1 MHGLSRWRVP
11 SSCEDADARAGQES
25 LTAGSWRPTI
35 SEVHGLALH
44 GQAVRS
50 IFVFRG
56 VKESMRVLFVGD
68 IVGSP
73 GRQIV
78 HDRLADIV
86 AQKQI
91 DLVIANGEN
100 SAAGF
105 GITPRIAEELLKTDI
120 DVLSGGNHS
129 WDKKEIL
136 EFLPHEPRL
145 LRPANFPEGN
155 PGSGLYVGTAKN
167 GVKYAVLNL
176 QGRVFM
182 TPIDDPFRKADSVLA
197 KIPDDVAFVFVDMH
211 AETTSE
217 KIAMGWYLDGRVTAV
232 VGTHTHVATADEHVF
247 PQGTAYITDVGMT
260 GPHGGVIGMDRN
272 GIIAKFLNGL
282 PARFDVASG
291 DVQMN
296 CVLIETDD
304 EGPRNGAGRLRARSI
319 ERLQFCID

>member
-1 MHGLSRWRVP
+1 
-11 SSCEDADARAGQES
+11 
-25 LTAGSWRPTI
+25 
-35 SEVHGLALH
+35 
-44 GQAVRS
+44 
-50 IFVFRG
+50 
-56 VKESMRVLFVGD
+56 MRVLFVGD

-78 HDRLADIV
+78 RDRLADIV
-86 AQKQI
+86 AQRQI

-100 SAAGF
+100 SASGF
-105 GITPRIAEELLKTDI
+105 GITPRLGEELLKMGI
-120 DVLSGGNHS
+120 DVLTGGNHS
-129 WDKKEIL
+129 WDRKEIL
-136 EFLPHEPRL
+136 EYLPHEPRL

-167 GVKYAVLNL
+167 AVKYAVLNL

-182 TPIDDPFRKADSVLA
+182 AAIDDPFRKADELLKSLPA
-197 KIPDDVAFVFVDMH
+197 DVAFVLVDMH

-272 GIIAKFLNGL
+272 GIVQKFLNGL
-282 PARFDVASG
+282 PARFEVASG

-296 CVLIETDD
+296 CVLVETDD
-304 EGPRNGAGRLRARSI
+304 EGPRNAAGRVRARSI
-319 ERLQFCID
+319 ERLRFCID